1 MSALPA
7 QSSSSAFVALT
18 KRLHF
23 YIGLFIGPFIL
34 VAALSGVIYA
44 LTPQIEKH
52 LYAHALHT
60 ETQGPALSL
69 EAQVRL
75 AQEAAGSGPTV
86 AAVRPAPNQGDTTR
100 VMFNVPGLGESE
112 HRALFV
118 DPVSG
123 EIRGDMKVYGTSGIL
138 PLRTW
143 IDQFH
148 RSLLLGDVGRIYSEL
163 AASWLWVAAAGGI
176 VLWAVRR
183 KRARTLRGSLR
194 SWHASA
200 GLWLMLGL
208 LFFSATGLTWSQYA
222 GDNIGVLRAYYGWST
237 PSVATT
243 LAKPADS
250 AMSMNMPMDEHAE
263 HHMHMAPAVSKS
275 TLNPALFDSVL
286 SAARSAN
293 IEAAKVEIR
302 PSNKPE
308 KAWVVA
314 EIDRSWPTQVDAVS
328 INPNTLKVVDQV
340 EFSQYTLPAKLTRWG
355 IDAHMGVLFGLANQ
369 LILVFFAS
377 GLVMMVIIGY
387 LMWWRRRP
395 TLTRQPTVV
404 DAWRQSGLIAK
415 AAWLLAA
422 VGLGVCLPVL
432 GWSLLALVI
441 CDLIVTYRAPSV
453 AFVRSQ
459 GQVERP

>member
-1 MSALPA
+1 MSALSA
-7 QSSSSAFVALT
+7 QPSSGAFVALM

-34 VAALSGVIYA
+34 VAALSGVVYA
-44 LTPQIEKH
+44 LTPQIESQ
-52 LYAHALHT
+52 LYAHALRSD
-60 ETQGPALSL
+60 TQGPALSL
-69 EAQVRL
+69 EAQVRR
-75 AQEAAGSGPTV
+75 AQEAAGPGPTV
-86 AAVRPAPNQGDTTR
+86 AAVRPAPKPGDTTR

-176 VLWAVRR
+176 VLWAARR
-183 KRARTLRGSLR
+183 KRVRAQRSNLR

-222 GDNIGVLRAYYGWST
+222 GGNIGVLRAYYGWST

-243 LAKPADS
+243 LEKPMA
-250 AMSMNMPMDEHAE
+250 MNMPMDEHAE
-263 HHMHMAPAVSKS
+263 HHMHMAPPASGAA
-275 TLNPALFDSVL
+275 LDPALFDSVL
-286 SAARSAN
+286 ATARSAN

-302 PSNKPE
+302 PSSKPE
-308 KAWVVA
+308 KAWVVS

-328 INPNTLKVVDQV
+328 INPHNLAVVDHV
-340 EFSQYTLPAKLTRWG
+340 EFAQYSLPAKLTRWG
-355 IDAHMGVLFGLANQ
+355 IDAHMGVLFGLINQ
-369 LILVFFAS
+369 LILVFFAT
-377 GLVMMVIIGY
+377 GLAAMVIIGY
-387 LMWWRRRP
+387 VMWWRRRP
-395 TLTRQPTVV
+395 TLTRQPTLL
-404 DAWRQSGLIAK
+404 DAWRQSGAG
-415 AAWLLAA
+415 ARVVWLLVA
-422 VGLGVCLPVL
+422 VSLGVCLPVL
-432 GWSLLALVI
+432 GWSLLVLVV

-453 AFVRSQ
+453 AFLRSQ
-459 GQVERP
+459 G

>member
-1 MSALPA
+1 MSALPV
-7 QSSSSAFVALT
+7 QLSSGAFVALT

-34 VAALSGVIYA
+34 VAALSGVVYA
-44 LTPQIEKH
+44 LTPQIENQ
-52 LYAHALHT
+52 LYAHALHS
-60 ETQGPALSL
+60 ETHGPALSL
-69 EAQVRL
+69 EAQVRR
-75 AQEAAGSGPTV
+75 AQEAAGPGPVV
-86 AAVRPAPNQGDTTR
+86 AAVRPAPRQGDTTR

-148 RSLLLGDVGRIYSEL
+148 RSLLLGDFGRLYSEL

-183 KRARTLRGSLR
+183 KRAQTLRSGLR
-194 SWHASA
+194 SWHAST

-237 PSVATT
+237 PSVATS
-243 LAKPADS
+243 LAKPAS
-250 AMSMNMPMDEHAE
+250 MHMNMPMDEHAE
-263 HHMHMAPAVSKS
+263 HHMHTHMVAPASGA
-275 TLNPALFDSVL
+275 TLDPALFDTVL
-286 SAARSAN
+286 AAARGAN

-302 PSNKPE
+302 SSSTPE
-308 KAWVVA
+308 KAWVVV

-328 INPNTLKVVDQV
+328 INPQTLAVVDQV
-340 EFSQYTLPAKLTRWG
+340 EFAQYSLPAKLTRWG

-369 LILVFFAS
+369 LILVLFAS
-377 GLVMMVIIGY
+377 GLVVMVIIGY
-387 LMWWRRRP
+387 MMWWRRRP
-395 TLTRQPTVV
+395 TRIRQPTLL
-404 DAWRQSGLIAK
+404 DAWRQTGIGAK
-415 AAWLLAA
+415 VAWLLMAIG
-422 VGLGVCLPVL
+422 VGVCLPVL

-441 CDLIVTYRAPSV
+441 CDVIATYRAPSV
-453 AFVRSQ
+453 ALLRSQ
-459 GQVERP
+459 R

>member
-7 QSSSSAFVALT
+7 QPSSGAFVALV

-34 VAALSGVIYA
+34 VAALSGVVYA
-44 LTPQIEKH
+44 LTPQIEKY

-60 ETQGPALSL
+60 QTQGVALSL
-69 EAQVRL
+69 ETQVRR
-75 AQEAAGSGPTV
+75 AQEAVGTGPTV
-86 AAVRPAPNQGDTTR
+86 AAVRPAPLPGDTTR

-123 EIRGDMKVYGTSGIL
+123 EILGDMKVYGTSGIL

-163 AASWLWVAAAGGI
+163 AASWLWIAATGGI

-183 KRARTLRGSLR
+183 RRLKRQRSSLR

-200 GLWLMLGL
+200 GVWLMLGL

-222 GDNIGVLRAYYGWST
+222 GGNIGILRAYYGWST

-243 LAKPADS
+243 LAKPATMDM
-250 AMSMNMPMDEHAE
+250 AMDMHMPMDEHAE
-263 HHMHMAPAVSKS
+263 HHMHMAPATSGVA
-275 TLNPALFDSVL
+275 LNPALFDNVL
-286 SAARSAN
+286 TAARGAN

-302 PSNKPE
+302 PATKPE

-328 INPNTLKVVDQV
+328 INPQTLAVVDHV
-340 EFSQYTLPAKLTRWG
+340 EFSQYSIPAKLTRWG

-369 LILVFFAS
+369 LILVFFAT
-377 GLVMMVIIGY
+377 GLAVMVIIGY
-387 LMWWRRRP
+387 VMWWRRRP
-395 TLTRQPTVV
+395 TLASQPTLV
-404 DAWRQSGLIAK
+404 DAWRQSGSVARV
-415 AAWLLAA
+415 AWLVVAIS
-422 VGLGVCLPVL
+422 LGICLPVL
-432 GWSLLALVI
+432 GWSMLLLVV
-441 CDLIVTYRAPSV
+441 CDLVVTYRTPSV
-453 AFVRSQ
+453 AFARN
-459 GQVERP
+459 

>member
-1 MSALPA
+1 MALM
-7 QSSSSAFVALT
+7 

-34 VAALSGVIYA
+34 VAALSGVVYA
-44 LTPQIEKH
+44 LTPQIENQ
-52 LYAHALHT
+52 LYAHALYSQ
-60 ETQGPALSL
+60 TQGPALSL

-75 AQEAAGSGPTV
+75 AQEVAGPGLSV
-86 AAVRPAPNQGDTTR
+86 AALRPAPRPGDTTR
-100 VMFNVPGLGESE
+100 VMFNVPGFGASE

-163 AASWLWVAAAGGI
+163 AASWLWVTAAGGI

-183 KRARTLRGSLR
+183 NRTNVRRSSLR

-237 PSVATT
+237 PSVSTA
-243 LAKPADS
+243 LIKPVVMD
-250 AMSMNMPMDEHAE
+250 MPMDEHAA
-263 HHMHMAPAVSKS
+263 HTMHMAPVAAGP
-275 TLNPALFDSVL
+275 TIDPARFDSVL
-286 SAARSAN
+286 AAARNAN
-293 IEAAKVEIR
+293 IGAAKVEIR
-302 PSNKPE
+302 PSSNPE
-308 KAWVVA
+308 KAWVVS

-328 INPNTLKVVDQV
+328 INPNTLAVVDKV
-340 EFSQYTLPAKLTRWG
+340 EFDQYSLPAKLTRWG
-355 IDAHMGVLFGLANQ
+355 IDAHMGVLFGWVNQ
-369 LILVFFAS
+369 LILVLFAS
-377 GLVMMVIIGY
+377 GLAAMVIIGY
-387 LMWWRRRP
+387 LLWWRRRP
-395 TLTRQPTVV
+395 TLKKQPTLI
-404 DAWRQSGLIAK
+404 DAWRQSSRGAR
-415 AAWLLAA
+415 AAWLLMAIS
-422 VGLGVCLPVL
+422 LSVCLPVL
-432 GWSLLALVI
+432 GWSLLALLV
-441 CDLIVTYRAPSV
+441 CDFIVTLRAPSV
-453 AFVRSQ
+453 VLMHS
-459 GQVERP
+459 

>member
-7 QSSSSAFVALT
+7 QPSSGAFVALV

-34 VAALSGVIYA
+34 VAALSGVVYA
-44 LTPQIEKH
+44 LTPQLEKQ
-52 LYAHALHT
+52 LYAQALHS
-60 ETQGPALSL
+60 ETHGPALSL
-69 EAQVRL
+69 EAQVRR
-75 AQEAAGSGPTV
+75 AQAVAGSGATV

-100 VMFNVPGLGESE
+100 VMFNAPGLGESE

-163 AASWLWVAAAGGI
+163 AASWLWVAAAGGV

-183 KRARTLRGSLR
+183 KRAKTLRSGLR

-243 LAKPADS
+243 LAKPADT
-250 AMSMNMPMDEHAE
+250 AMDMSMPMDEHAE
-263 HHMHMAPAVSKS
+263 HHMHMAPSVSGKA
-275 TLNPALFDSVL
+275 LDPALFDSVL
-286 SAARSAN
+286 AAARSAN

-302 PSNKPE
+302 PSSKPE

-328 INPNTLKVVDQV
+328 INPNNLAVVDHV
-340 EFSQYTLPAKLTRWG
+340 EFSQYSVPAKLTRWG

-377 GLVMMVIIGY
+377 GLVLMVVIGY

-395 TLTRQPTVV
+395 TLTRQPTLV
-404 DAWRQSGLIAK
+404 DAWRQSGFA
-415 AAWLLAA
+415 ARVAWLLVAIT
-422 VGLGVCLPVL
+422 LGVCLPVL
-432 GWSLLALVI
+432 GWSLLVLVI
-441 CDLIVTYRAPSV
+441 CDVIVTYRAPSV

-459 GQVERP
+459 G

>member
-1 MSALPA
+1 MR
-7 QSSSSAFVALT
+7 
-18 KRLHF
+18 RLHF

-44 LTPQIEKH
+44 LTPQIENQ
-52 LYAHALHT
+52 LYARALHS
-60 ETQGPALSL
+60 ETQGQALSL
-69 EAQVRL
+69 EAQVRK
-75 AQEAAGSGPTV
+75 AQEVAGPGLTV
-86 AAVRPAPNQGDTTR
+86 AAVRPAPRQGYTTR
-100 VMFNVPGLGESE
+100 VMFNVPGFGASE

-183 KRARTLRGSLR
+183 RRVRGGRRSLR

-200 GLWLMLGL
+200 GLWLLLGL

-222 GDNIGVLRAYYGWST
+222 GGNIGVLRAYYGWST
-237 PSVATT
+237 PSVSTA
-243 LAKPADS
+243 LAKPM
-250 AMSMNMPMDEHAE
+250 AMDMPVDEHAA
-263 HHMHMAPAVSKS
+263 HHMHMAPATSGAA
-275 TLNPALFDSVL
+275 LDPALFDTVL
-286 SAARSAN
+286 AAARSAN

-302 PSNKPE
+302 PSGNPE
-308 KAWVVA
+308 KAWVVS

-328 INPNTLKVVDQV
+328 INPHTLAVVDHV
-340 EFSQYTLPAKLTRWG
+340 EFAQYSLPAKLTRWG

-369 LILVFFAS
+369 LILVFFAT
-377 GLVMMVIIGY
+377 GLAVMVIIGY
-387 LMWWRRRP
+387 VMWWRRRP
-395 TLTRQPTVV
+395 TLSRQPTLV
-404 DAWRQSGLIAK
+404 DAWRQSGPVGKLS
-415 AAWLLAA
+415 WLLVAI
-422 VGLGVCLPVL
+422 GLGVCLPVL
-432 GWSLLALVI
+432 GWSLLVLVA
-441 CDLIVTYRAPSV
+441 CDLTVTIRAPSV
-453 AFVRSQ
+453 AFLRSQ
-459 GQVERP
+459 S